1 VTGPTEIDGTPIDPF
16 FEDWCML
23 ALPANL
29 TGQPACAV
37 PTGLTV
43 EGLPVGM
50 QVIGPR
56 WADSRV
62 LAVAER
68 HETLTGF
75 DLTPARAGVR

>member
-1 VTGPTEIDGTPIDPF
+1 V
-16 FEDWCML
+16 L

-37 PTGLTV
+37 PTGLTPD
-43 EGLPVGM
+43 GLPVGL

-56 WADSRV
+56 WSDSRV
-62 LAVAER
+62 LAVAQR

-75 DLTPARAGVR
+75 ELAPAHGEAR